1 MNNILIVD
9 DEYLSRNK
17 LRYIIDYRSFGFN
30 IIGEATNGESTPNFV

>member
-17 LRYIIDYRSFGFN
+17 LSGIVDYKKYDFN
-30 IIGEATNGESTPNFV
+30 VIGEVSNGK